1 MEGLDKLSPET
12 QTVLTVLGFLVATI
26 IYFVGR
32 WRSLTPPSAGS
43 ATPHIAV
50 VDPKAVI
57 EMRDAIEDLRED
69 LKDHDRRRHTA
80 LSEIASR
87 IERAC
92 ILLDLIAQDLRAA
105 RRY

>member
-32 WRSLTPPSAGS
+32 WRSLTPPSSGGT
-43 ATPHIAV
+43 TPHIAV
-50 VDPKAVI
+50 VDPKAVV
-57 EMRDAIEDLRED
+57 EMRDVIEDLRED

-80 LSEIASR
+80 LSEIASQ